1 MHGRFYLCFLF
12 VLCFAVGAAA
22 IGHAETPAPS
32 VHWGALAYPDQE
44 RTLMAGLTLNRF
56 TEFNNSGQ
64 PYDSTVH
71 QTIGF
76 NFASLTWTER
86 FNAWATNLTVGAG
99 PTSDQPTRYLQNNFA
114 HRLFHFKPVPVGAAR
129 EATDFMIDG
138 SVTRWAKL
146 WDDRETGFGG
156 IGVSSGTLYHEGFLR
171 LGMRRMPFPIASYLR
186 LSVMGRYSQLWK
198 ASAFN
203 QVAGQSYMGQ
213 FSLSLGNYTQTNTP
227 EWEFELGANIDT
239 GLFVDPRGRSLQEKF
254 GTVALRF
261 PYGRF
266 EMWDDAINFKDKGPT
281 YGGTLMFDLLALIK
295 VFG

>member
-129 EATDFMIDG
+129 EA
-138 SVTRWAKL
+138 SVETSG
-146 WDDRETGFGG
+146 RE
-156 IGVSSGTLYHEGFLR
+156 L
-171 LGMRRMPFPIASYLR
+171 ASYVVV
-186 LSVMGRYSQLWK
+186 VMPPSGATCRVTLP
-198 ASAFN
+198 
-203 QVAGQSYMGQ
+203 
-213 FSLSLGNYTQTNTP
+213 LGSN
-227 EWEFELGANIDT
+227 
-239 GLFVDPRGRSLQEKF
+239 S
-254 GTVALRF
+254 
-261 PYGRF
+261 
-266 EMWDDAINFKDKGPT
+266 
-281 YGGTLMFDLLALIK
+281 
-295 VFG
+295 